1 MYPLRY
7 RIIIGSVLTIS
18 SLAFFYLILLGLS
31 HPGDDYF
38 LIHQI
43 VPYTFLLCT
52 LAIISAPVIFGPYGH
67 WLLLL
72 ASAVIISILSLG
84 TERQIYNLQT
94 LILFGVCLNVHF
106 FFRKKLS
113 ILEKK
118 TTVTEKVKEATNIL
132 KSKRIKTEKFNNAL
146 SDRLSRYRSLKEIGE
161 TFSSKLSLEDIYQL
175 AVGRAYNV
183 IPDSDAGLLF
193 IVDEIKQQLQL
204 NASKTSSELPRI
216 KSKNGDIF
224 DQWVFKERQPLN
236 VYDINEDFR
245 FDYKPLSGERQFS
258 SLISVPLISQSRII
272 GILRL
277 NSKQKNAYTFDDLRL
292 LDFISDLVSSAINN
306 ARLYKTTEEL
316 SIKDSLTGFYLH
328 RYLNQRLDG
337 EIERVRVAH
346 SPLSLIMIDIDH
358 FKDYND
364 KYGHSAGD
372 KVLVGISEI
381 IRRNLYDSYIPVR
394 YGGEEFVIV
403 LPNTDQGAARLLAEK
418 IREEISSYSFIL
430 RRKETKV
437 TISAG
442 VVSYSEEFKDKEE
455 LLKAADFCLY
465 SAKKKG
471 RNRVHAG

>member
-1 MYPLRY
+1 ML
-7 RIIIGSVLTIS
+7 
-18 SLAFFYLILLGLS
+18 FYLILLGFS
-31 HPGDDYF
+31 RYRTDYS
-38 LIHQI
+38 LIHQV
-43 VPYTFLLCT
+43 VPYTFILCG
-52 LAIISAPVIFGPYGH
+52 LAIISAPVIFGPYGP
-67 WLLLL
+67 WLLLFI
-72 ASAVIISILSLG
+72 SAVIISILSLG
-84 TERQIYNLQT
+84 TARYIYHLQT
-94 LILFGVCLNVHF
+94 LVFLGVCVNIHL
-106 FFRKKLS
+106 FFRKKIN

-118 TTVTEKVKEATNIL
+118 TTQTEKVKEATNLL
-132 KSKRIKTEKFNNAL
+132 KSKRTKTEEFNNAL
-146 SDRLSRYRSLKEIGE
+146 SDRLKRYRSLKEIGE
-161 TFSSKLSLEDIYQL
+161 TFSAKILLEDIYQL
-175 AVGRAYNV
+175 AVECTYNV
-183 IPDSDAGLLF
+183 IPDSDACVLF

-204 NASKTSSELPRI
+204 TTSKASSELPRI

-236 VYDINEDFR
+236 VPDINEDFR

-277 NSKQKNAYTFDDLRL
+277 NSRQKNAYTFDDLRL

-306 ARLYKTTEEL
+306 AHLYKTTEEL

-328 RYLNQRLDG
+328 RYLKQRLD
-337 EIERVRVAH
+337 EETERARITRT
-346 SPLSLIMIDIDH
+346 PLSVIMIDIDH

-381 IRRNLYDSYIPVR
+381 IRRNIKDGYIPAR

-403 LPNTDQGAARLLAEK
+403 LPNTDQETARLLAEK
-418 IREEISSYSFIL
+418 MREEISSYSFIL

-465 SAKKKG
+465 NAKKKG
-471 RNRVHAG
+471 RNRVYAG